1 MRYLLGGYYGMR
13 NVGDDVLLYV
23 TLAEVARV
31 DRDAS
36 FTVISPLPEAIP
48 AGTRVTISPGC
59 RRFESIRQLMSH
71 DAWLFGGGGLLQD
84 GAERSQQHLT
94 RLDHTVRVA
103 KLMRRKIL
111 MLGIGIGPLTT
122 RAGRTAAASLLRQA
136 DLVTVRDEESR
147 ALAAELAPAAPV
159 HLAGDLAFLLPR
171 HTHAPAITN
180 GGQPKTLGIS
190 LLPYAASLGRSRDED
205 QLVAATLAKAVNR
218 VMASRAGWGVTL
230 FEFFSGSEDYG
241 DASVLRAL
249 QEQLVSPDRVAY
261 RRYTGDF
268 EAVYADMAACSAFV
282 GMRFHSSLL
291 AHLAGVPCLMI
302 DYHPKC
308 ESLARRLQL
317 GADAVASLPVIQDT
331 AAFTARLDALL
342 TDGQKFRPRVSVD
355 TMSGGSA
362 RTFELLTDWL
372 HRRQADTIFGFRR
385 TP

>member
-23 TLAEVARV
+23 TLAEVGRV
-31 DRDAS
+31 DREAS
-36 FTVISPLPEAIP
+36 FTIISQFPEAVP
-48 AGTRVTISPGC
+48 AGARVTISSGC

-84 GAERSQQHLT
+84 GAERSRQYLI
-94 RLDHTVRVA
+94 RLDQTVRVA

-122 RAGRTAAASLLRQA
+122 SAGRTAAASLLRQA

-171 HTHAPAITN
+171 HTHAPAVTRS
-180 GGQPKTLGIS
+180 GTPKTLGIS
-190 LLPYAASLGRSRDED
+190 LLPYAASLGRSSDED
-205 QLVAATLAKAVNR
+205 QSVPATFAKAVNQ
-218 VMASRAGWGVTL
+218 VMASHPDWRVTL
-230 FEFFSGSEDYG
+230 FEFFAGSHEYG
-241 DASVLRAL
+241 DASVLRL
-249 QEQLVSPDRVAY
+249 LEKQLLSPERVAY

-268 EAVYADMAACSAFV
+268 EAVYADIAACSAFV
-282 GMRFHSSLL
+282 GMRFHSCLL

-302 DYHPKC
+302 AHHQKS
-308 ESLARRLQL
+308 ENLARRLQL

-331 AAFTARLDALL
+331 AALTARLDALL
-342 TDGQKFRPRVSVD
+342 TDGDKFRPRVGLD
-355 TMSGGSA
+355 TMAASSA
-362 RTFELLTDWL
+362 RTFDLLTGWL
-372 HRRQADTIFGFRR
+372 PRRRADTMFAFRR